1 MPSFNHDYLGA
12 YQTSAVC
19 MLQVKIKFRLKFFN
33 LEWFSISFAFIL
45 LGGGG
50 GGGGGGGRQPYGRL
64 ESPPETGSS
73 TL

>member
-19 MLQVKIKFRLKFFN
+19 MLQVKIKFRLKIFN
-33 LEWFSISFAFIL
+33 LEWFSISFVFIL
-45 LGGGG
+45 LGRGGG
-50 GGGGGGGRQPYGRL
+50 QPYGRL

>member
-19 MLQVKIKFRLKFFN
+19 MLQVKIKFRLKIFN
-33 LEWFSISFAFIL
+33 LEWFSISFVFIL
-45 LGGGG
+45 LGRGGG
-50 GGGGGGGRQPYGRL
+50 GQPYGRL